1 MVMQYSVN
9 DGESWPQPDSTSW
22 ADIAN
27 GRQLSTNLPVLSS
40 YRRHTWNYPVL
51 PDCDFTALL
60 EAIRNI
66 ELTSLTTD
74 PPGSAEDLVRYE
86 EAKVVN
92 ITSTRSWGHPRGVA
106 IEFEVYAP

>member
-1 MVMQYSVN
+1 MAVSQYSIN
-9 DGESWPQPDSTSW
+9 GEFWPQPDSTSW

-27 GRQLSTNLPVLSS
+27 GTQLSTNLPVLSP

-51 PDCDFTALL
+51 PDCDFTAML
-60 EAIRNI
+60 EAIRNT

-74 PPGSAEDLVRYE
+74 PPDSAEELVIYD
-86 EAKVVN
+86 EAKVIG
-92 ITSTRSWGHPRGVA
+92 ITSTRSWGNPTGVS